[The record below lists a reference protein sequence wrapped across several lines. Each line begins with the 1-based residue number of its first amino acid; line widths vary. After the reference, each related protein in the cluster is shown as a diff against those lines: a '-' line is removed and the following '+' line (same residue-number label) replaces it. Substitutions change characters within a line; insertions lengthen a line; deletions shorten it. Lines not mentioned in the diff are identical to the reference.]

1 MSQEIL
7 GHLEKMTRM
16 ISWSGFRIGVKPF
29 RFIGNYR
36 CLDFVNT
43 KAGKSEEIV
52 DLLRSYEDLVTWLGS
67 AGLFE
72 RRKLNRL
79 LKDWKGRNS
88 GEAIFKAALRFR
100 DVLDEMA
107 GQIAARREVPKSTLQ
122 AINLFISTPSGRT
135 RLVKTPQ
142 GFARCFDPDLN
153 EPTQLLVPI
162 AQSAA
167 DLLCGGDCSRVKQCL
182 NPDCG
187 AFFYDTSKNRGRR
200 WCTGKTCGNRMRVL
214 AFYKRQKA
222 SRLAAR

>member
-1 MSQEIL
+1 MSR
-7 GHLEKMTRM
+7 T
-16 ISWSGFRIGVKPF
+16 ISGSGLRIRLKPF

-43 KAGKSEEIV
+43 EARKSGEIV
-52 DLLRSYEDLVTWLGS
+52 DLLRGYEDLVTWLAS

-72 RRKLNRL
+72 RRKLNRA
-79 LKDWKGRNS
+79 LKDWIGRNS
-88 GEAIFKAALRFR
+88 GEAVFKDAVRFR

-107 GQIAARREVPKSTLQ
+107 GQIAARREVPKSALQ
-122 AINLFISTPSGRT
+122 AINLFISRPSGRT
-135 RLVKTPQ
+135 RLVKTQQ
-142 GFARCFDPDLN
+142 GFARRFDPDLN

-182 NPDCG
+182 NPNCG

-200 WCTGKTCGNRMRVL
+200 WCTARTCGNRMRVS
-214 AFYKRQKA
+214 AYYDRQKA
-222 SRLAAR
+222 ARLAAR